1 MLMVQLKEIEKEFPE
16 GTITDIKFE
25 AAKIVIYTNN
35 KDIFLSG
42 YEIGKKLAQKYKKR
56 FEIRMDPKFLLS
68 DREIEEKIRN
78 AIPRDIKL
86 RNVFIE
92 RHLSRVVLETYN
104 PEKIDEEIINY
115 LRSLTLCNILIKRA
129 PLKSSKVIDVIRA
142 YLHLKSEY
150 RAKFLHEVGKRIVSI
165 AEKGKKIIRLSVL
178 GSGREVGRSAFLLQ
192 TSESNIIIDFG
203 LGVSVFGP
211 DAYPILNLPEF
222 DIQQID
228 AVVISHAHLDHIGFL
243 PFLFKAGWKGPVYL
257 TEPARDIG
265 ALILLDYIKVSQ
277 KQIKQTPFSAREIK
291 EFLKHTITLNYNEVT
306 DITPDVKITFYDA
319 GHIIG
324 SAMVHINI
332 ENRHN
337 ILYTG
342 DLKFRPG
349 RLLNKP
355 NTIFQRLETLIIE
368 STYGG
373 KNDYHPS
380 REETEK
386 QFIEDIKNTLNKSG
400 KVLIPVLAVGRAQEI
415 ILLLSEAI
423 MNNELPKVNI
433 YLEGILWETSM
444 IHTAYPEFLS
454 KNIQYL
460 ILEGK
465 NPFEQEF
472 IIRASPKERNQI
484 IESKEPCIIVATSGM
499 MQGGPIVDYFKYAA
513 ENENNLL
520 ALVSYQAKGTLGRR
534 LLDGEREIQLNG
546 DKIKVNLQ
554 IKKYDG
560 FSGHADRR
568 ELVSFIGKLSPKPKR
583 VIIVHGEPPKPFELA
598 EKVKGT
604 FDIETVIPKNG
615 DAIRLD

>member
-598 EKVKGT
+598 EKVKRT